1 MKHVLVVGASRG
13 IGFEFVRQYR
23 ADAVQVTGT
32 ARDDAGLAALTA
44 LGAQA
49 LRLDVTDEASCKGLT
64 RPVQGADGANGT
76 YGADGAGGTDG
87 ADGTAYDLV
96 VLNAGV
102 YGPKSQGLQSPT
114 EAEFD
119 HVMHTNVLGPMRL
132 LSLLEG
138 ALAPGGK
145 LAVISSRMGSIGSR
159 SASGGW
165 LYRASKAALNSVLK
179 DASLAL
185 AGRAICVAFHPG
197 WVRTDMGGEGA
208 DLDVATAVADM
219 RRTLA
224 GLGTEDN
231 GSFRNHDG
239 SPIPW

>member
-23 ADAVQVTGT
+23 ADAEQVTGT
-32 ARDDAGLAALTA
+32 ARDDAGLTALKA
-44 LGAQA
+44 LGARA
-49 LRLDVTDEASCKGLT
+49 LRLDVTDMASCSGLS
-64 RPVQGADGANGT
+64 RPVEGA
-76 YGADGAGGTDG
+76 DG

-96 VLNAGV
+96 VINAGV

-132 LSLLEG
+132 LPQLEG
-138 ALAPGGK
+138 ALAPGAK

-224 GLGTEDN
+224 GLCAEDN